1 MLLRELTYHVTEA
14 LDAAINAAIIKIK
27 SNGSMW
33 RKVKQGAINSPE
45 LKTIQTALTQLGFKA
60 KADGWFGP
68 GTAKAVRDFQKSKGL
83 KVDGDPGPNTL
94 KAMAN
99 AVGGRGKSV
108 EKPGER
114 QAYLDKQ
121 KDGEKAYAQVGKA
134 EAAYKIVTGSGQGTR
149 YKVYDKDGN
158 LISSGRGKGPS
169 NVPLKTDPDAKDPR
183 GNQIKP
189 IANFKDANTDKK
201 VVAVVDDALKK
212 ARANDADANQIAQI
226 VAAGSANFNN
236 VAGPGERADRA
247 QAIIATVTD
256 TELQDPK
263 VRAALAGELL
273 AIDKVKMDPEKALR
287 KFVQSSYAYVIP
299 EKFRDKATDKQKF
312 EAMVRKAQDEQMMS
326 AFTDPSKAIKIIQD
340 EIKKIEA
347 DPSAGGNAMAAG
359 QKGGDDATKPGK
371 GPNVSTDGPQA
382 PGGNT
387 SSSDSGQTSS
397 KSDKEIKLSPPPQL
411 KKTDDE
417 MKDFAAAVDTAPPT
431 EKPVVMG
438 MTQEVAQAVEALGG
452 DLSTSNL
459 EKLVVIIEKQSTK
472 PILQKIVGRR
482 LEKLYSKDDL
492 TDLDGIN
499 SISPE
504 ELKAAKMLIQ
514 FKAALMNGTATKF
527 VYKPEDP
534 TKKKDGKLDNN
545 PNKGDGG
552 GEVVGAAPNQYKKDA
567 DGNLTPVS
575 KPKQPGRGDGDAEVK
590 RRNADAKKD
599 EPKLTDRQQIVLAST
614 AEQLYLSM
622 KGGTGIGTSKNKLRR
637 QLRKIEDKD
646 QYDFVAKEYKKEYGT
661 DLFDH
666 FYDEMSDRNIKKYVA
681 PEMKRLGIEMP
692 ERSEFESFT
701 YESIINDLQDFI
713 NERQVW
719 AKSGSKVVRKYRCMT
734 GKRKGRVVKQPSQCF
749 AAPDI
754 KKRILLKKTKAR
766 LGSRMARKA
775 KRTKRTN
782 PASKRV
788 AQMNRSAR

>member
-27 SNGSMW
+27 SDGSMW
-33 RKVKQGAINSPE
+33 RKVKQGALNSPE

-83 KVDGDPGPNTL
+83 KPDGDPGPNTL

-99 AVGGRGKSV
+99 AIGGRGKEY

-114 QAYLDKQ
+114 QAYLDKNKEKPVAQ
-121 KDGEKAYAQVGKA
+121 KDGSASTGTDAAQVK
-134 EAAYKIVTGSGQGTR
+134 
-149 YKVYDKDGN
+149 
-158 LISSGRGKGPS
+158 P
-169 NVPLKTDPDAKDPR
+169 
-183 GNQIKP
+183 KP
-189 IANFKDANTDKK
+189 IADFKGANTDEK
-201 VVAVVDDALKK
+201 VVAVVDDALKT
-212 ARANDADANQIAQI
+212 ARENNNTEQVAQI

-236 VAGPGERADRA
+236 VAGPGERAKRA
-247 QAIIATVTD
+247 KAIIATVTN
-256 TELQDPK
+256 TELNDPK
-263 VRAALAGELL
+263 VRAALAPQLL
-273 AIDKVKMDPEKALR
+273 AVDLEEMDPEEALR

-299 EKFRDKATDKQKF
+299 ERFRDKATDKQKF

-326 AFTDPSKAIKIIQD
+326 AFTDPNKAIKIIQD
-340 EIKKIEA
+340 EIKKIT
-347 DPSAGGNAMAAG
+347 AGGQDNNPNKDGG
-359 QKGGDDATKPGK
+359 QKRTTSQGQDNNPNAGDGGGEVKKDGK
-371 GPNVSTDGPQA
+371 LDNNPNAGDG
-382 PGGNT
+382 GG
-387 SSSDSGQTSS
+387 
-397 KSDKEIKLSPPPQL
+397 EV
-411 KKTDDE
+411 
-417 MKDFAAAVDTAPPT
+417 KDFKAAVDAAPAT

-438 MTQEVAQAVEALGG
+438 MTQEVAQVVEALGG

-459 EKLVVIIEKQSTK
+459 EKLVVTIEKQSTK

-492 TDLDGIN
+492 ADLEGI
-499 SISPE
+499 E
-504 ELKAAKMLIQ
+504 GDELEAAKMLIQ

-545 PNKGDGG
+545 PNAGDGG
-552 GEVVGAAPNQYKKDA
+552 GEVKSKKQDGKLDNNPNAGDGGGDEVVGAAPNQYKKDA
-567 DGNLTPVS
+567 DGKLTPVKS
-575 KPKQPGRGDGDAEVK
+575 KE
-590 RRNADAKKD
+590 KD

-622 KGGTGIGTSKNKLRR
+622 KGGTGVGTSKNKLRR

-681 PEMKRLGIEMP
+681 PDMKRLGIKMP
-692 ERSEFESFT
+692 KRSEFESFT
-701 YESIINDLQDFI
+701 YESIINDLQDFV

-766 LGSRMARKA
+766 LGSRMTRKA

-788 AQMNRSAR
+788 AQMNKSAR

>member
-14 LDAAINAAIIKIK
+14 QLDAAINAAIAKIQ
-27 SNGSMW
+27 SDGSMW

-99 AVGGRGKSV
+99 AVGSGRGKEI

-114 QAYLDKQ
+114 QAYLDKNKEKPVAQ
-121 KDGEKAYAQVGKA
+121 KGEG
-134 EAAYKIVTGSGQGTR
+134 AYKVITGSGQGTR

-158 LISSGRGKGPS
+158 VIASGRGKGPA
-169 NVPLKTDPDAKDPR
+169 NIPVKKDPDEKDPR
-183 GNQIKP
+183 GNQIP
-189 IANFKDANTDKK
+189 IADFKGADTDKK

-247 QAIIATVTD
+247 KAIIATVTD

-273 AIDKVKMDPEKALR
+273 AIDKVKMDPEEALR

-382 PGGNT
+382 SGGNT
-387 SSSDSGQTSS
+387 SSSDSGQNSS
-397 KSDKEIKLSPPPQL
+397 KTDKEVKLSPPPQL

-492 TDLDGIN
+492 ADLDGI
-499 SISPE
+499 E
-504 ELKAAKMLIQ
+504 GDELEAANMLIQ
-514 FKAALMNGTATKF
+514 FKTALMDGEATKF
-527 VYKPEDP
+527 VYKPKN
-534 TKKKDGKLDNN
+534 KKGSGHDNN

-552 GEVVGAAPNQYKKDA
+552 GEVVGAAPNQFKKDS
-567 DGNLTPVS
+567 DGNLTPV
-575 KPKQPGRGDGDAEVK
+575 GRGDGDAEVK
-590 RRNADAKKD
+590 RRKADAKKD

-637 QLRKIEDKD
+637 QLKKIEDKD

-666 FYDEMSDRNIKKYVA
+666 FYDEMSDRNINKYVA

-719 AKSGSKVVRKYRCMT
+719 AKSGSKVVRKYRCMS

-754 KKRILLKKTKAR
+754 KKRIMLKKTKAR

-775 KRTKRTN
+775 RRTKRTN
-782 PASKRV
+782 PTSKRV
-788 AQMNRSAR
+788 AQMNRSSR

>member
-27 SNGSMW
+27 SDGSMW

-99 AVGGRGKSV
+99 AVGSGRGKSV

-114 QAYLDKQ
+114 QAYLDKNKEKPVAQ
-121 KDGEKAYAQVGKA
+121 KGEG
-134 EAAYKIVTGSGQGTR
+134 AYKVITGSGQGTR

-158 LISSGRGKGPS
+158 VISTGRGKGPA
-169 NVPLKTDPDAKDPR
+169 NIPVKKDPDANDPR
-183 GNQIKP
+183 GNQIP
-189 IANFKDANTDKK
+189 IANFKGANTDKK
-201 VVAVVDDALKK
+201 VVAVVDNALKQ
-212 ARANDADANQIAQI
+212 ARDNDADANQIAQI

-247 QAIIATVTD
+247 KAIIATVTD

-273 AIDKVKMDPEKALR
+273 AIDKVKMDPEEALR

-299 EKFRDKATDKQKF
+299 ERFRDKATDKQKF

-371 GPNVSTDGPQA
+371 GPKVSTDGPQA
-382 PGGNT
+382 PGGNI
-387 SSSDSGQTSS
+387 SSDDSGQNSS

-417 MKDFAAAVDTAPPT
+417 MKDFAAAVDTASPT

-452 DLSTSNL
+452 DLSTDNL
-459 EKLVVIIEKQSTK
+459 ELLVSILEMQSTK

-492 TDLDGIN
+492 ADLDGI
-499 SISPE
+499 E
-504 ELKAAKMLIQ
+504 GDELEAANMLIQ
-514 FKAALMNGTATKF
+514 LKAALMSGEATRF
-527 VYKPEDP
+527 VYKP
-534 TKKKDGKLDNN
+534 KNNKGSGQDNN

-552 GEVVGAAPNQYKKDA
+552 GEVVGAAPNQFKKDS

-590 RRNADAKKD
+590 RRKADDKKD

-637 QLRKIEDKD
+637 QLKKIEDKD

-701 YESIINDLQDFI
+701 YENIISDLQNFV

-754 KKRILLKKTKAR
+754 KKRIMLKKTKAR

-782 PASKRV
+782 PTSKRV
-788 AQMNRSAR
+788 AQMNKSSR

>member
-14 LDAAINAAIIKIK
+14 QLDAAINAAIAKIQ

-33 RKVKQGAINSPE
+33 RKVKQGALNSPE

-99 AVGGRGKSV
+99 AVGSGRGKEY

-114 QAYLDKQ
+114 QAYLDKN
-121 KDGEKAYAQVGKA
+121 KEEPIAQVGQA
-134 EAAYKIVTGSGQGTR
+134 EGAYKVVTGSGQGTR

-158 LISSGRGKGPS
+158 VIASGRGKGPA
-169 NVPLKTDPDAKDPR
+169 NIPVKKDPDAKDPR
-183 GNQIKP
+183 GNQIP
-189 IANFKDANTDKK
+189 IVDFKGANTDEK
-201 VVAVVDDALKK
+201 VVAVVDDALKT
-212 ARANDADANQIAQI
+212 ARETNNTEQVAQI

-236 VAGPGERADRA
+236 IASPGERAERA
-247 QAIIATVTD
+247 KAIIATVTN
-256 TELQDPK
+256 TELNDPK
-263 VRAALAGELL
+263 VRAALAPQLL
-273 AIDKVKMDPEKALR
+273 AVDLEKMDPEEALR

-299 EKFRDKATDKQKF
+299 ERFRDKATDKQKF
-312 EAMVRKAQDEQMMS
+312 EAMVRKAQDEAMMS
-326 AFTDPSKAIKIIQD
+326 AFTDPNKAIKIIQD

-347 DPSAGGNAMAAG
+347 DLSAGGNAMAAG
-359 QKGGDDATKPGK
+359 QKGGNDATKPGK
-371 GPNVSTDGPQA
+371 GPDVSTDGPQA

-387 SSSDSGQTSS
+387 SSSDSGQSSS
-397 KSDKEIKLSPPPQL
+397 KTDKEVKLSPPPQL

-417 MKDFAAAVDTAPPT
+417 MKDFAAAVDTAPAT

-459 EKLVVIIEKQSTK
+459 EKLVVTIEKQSTK

-534 TKKKDGKLDNN
+534 TKKKGDGQDNN
-545 PNKGDGG
+545 PNKDDGG
-552 GEVVGAAPNQYKKDA
+552 GDEVVGAAPNQYKKDP
-567 DGNLTPVS
+567 DGNLIPIA
-575 KPKQPGRGDGDAEVK
+575 KPKQPSRGDGDAETK
-590 RRNADAKKD
+590 RRKADAKKD
-599 EPKLTDRQQIVLAST
+599 EPELTDRQKVVLAST

-622 KGGTGIGTSKNKLRR
+622 KGGIGIGTRKNKIKR
-637 QLRKIEDKD
+637 QLKKIEDKD
-646 QYDFVAKEYKKEYGT
+646 QYDFVAKEYQKEYGT

-666 FYDEMSDRNIKKYVA
+666 FYDEMSDKHINKYVA
-681 PEMKRLGIEMP
+681 PEMKRLGIKMP
-692 ERSEFESFT
+692 KRSEFESFT
-701 YESIINDLQDFI
+701 YESIVDDLEDFV

>member
-27 SNGSMW
+27 SDGSMW

-99 AVGGRGKSV
+99 AVGSGRGKSV

-114 QAYLDKQ
+114 QAYLDKNKEKPVAQ
-121 KDGEKAYAQVGKA
+121 KGEG
-134 EAAYKIVTGSGQGTR
+134 AYKVITGSGQGTR

-158 LISSGRGKGPS
+158 VISTGRGKGPA
-169 NVPLKTDPDAKDPR
+169 NIPVKKDPDANDPR
-183 GNQIKP
+183 GNQIP
-189 IANFKDANTDKK
+189 IANFKGANTDKK
-201 VVAVVDDALKK
+201 VVAVVDNALKQ
-212 ARANDADANQIAQI
+212 ARAKDADANQIAQI
-226 VAAGSANFNN
+226 VAAGSQNFNN
-236 VAGPGERADRA
+236 IAGPGERADRA
-247 QAIIATVTD
+247 KAIIATVTD
-256 TELQDPK
+256 TELQDPR

-273 AIDKVKMDPEKALR
+273 AIDKVEMDPEDALR

-299 EKFRDKATDKQKF
+299 KRFRDKATDKQKF

-340 EIKKIEA
+340 EIKKIE
-347 DPSAGGNAMAAG
+347 SE
-359 QKGGDDATKPGK
+359 K
-371 GPNVSTDGPQA
+371 GPKVNTDGPQA
-382 PGGNT
+382 PSGDNNVG
-387 SSSDSGQTSS
+387 DSGQGNSRT
-397 KSDKEIKLSPPPQL
+397 DKEVKLSPPPQL

-417 MKDFAAAVDTAPPT
+417 IKDFAAAVDTAPPT

-459 EKLVVIIEKQSTK
+459 EKLVVTIEKQSTK

-492 TDLDGIN
+492 ADLDGI
-499 SISPE
+499 E
-504 ELKAAKMLIQ
+504 GDELEAANMLIQ
-514 FKAALMNGTATKF
+514 LKTALMAGEATKF
-527 VYKPEDP
+527 VYKPKI
-534 TKKKDGKLDNN
+534 KKGSGQDNN

-552 GEVVGAAPNQYKKDA
+552 GEVVGAAPNQYKKDS
-567 DGNLTPVS
+567 DGNLTPV
-575 KPKQPGRGDGDAEVK
+575 GRGDGDAEVK
-590 RRNADAKKD
+590 RRKADAKKD
-599 EPKLTDRQQIVLAST
+599 EPKLTDRQKIVLAST

-637 QLRKIEDKD
+637 QLKKIEDKD

-701 YESIINDLQDFI
+701 YENIISDLQNFV

-754 KKRILLKKTKAR
+754 KKRIMLKKTKAR

-782 PASKRV
+782 PTSKRV
-788 AQMNRSAR
+788 AQMNKSSR

>member
-14 LDAAINAAIIKIK
+14 LDAAINAAIVKIK
-27 SNGSMW
+27 SDGSMW

-99 AVGGRGKSV
+99 AVGSGRGKSV

-114 QAYLDKQ
+114 QAYLDKNKEKPVAQ
-121 KDGEKAYAQVGKA
+121 KGEG
-134 EAAYKIVTGSGQGTR
+134 AYKVITGSGQGTR

-158 LISSGRGKGPS
+158 VISTGRGKGPA
-169 NVPLKTDPDAKDPR
+169 NIPVKKDPDANDPR
-183 GNQIKP
+183 GNQIP
-189 IANFKDANTDKK
+189 IANFKGANTDKK
-201 VVAVVDDALKK
+201 VVAVVDNALKQ
-212 ARANDADANQIAQI
+212 ARAKDADANQIAQI

-247 QAIIATVTD
+247 KAIIATVTD
-256 TELQDPK
+256 TELQDPR

-273 AIDKVKMDPEKALR
+273 AIDKVKMDPEDALR

-299 EKFRDKATDKQKF
+299 ERFRDKATDKQKF

-340 EIKKIEA
+340 EIKKIE
-347 DPSAGGNAMAAG
+347 SE
-359 QKGGDDATKPGK
+359 K
-371 GPNVSTDGPQA
+371 GPKVNTDGPQA
-382 PGGNT
+382 PSGDNDVG
-387 SSSDSGQTSS
+387 DSGQGNSRT
-397 KSDKEIKLSPPPQL
+397 DKEVKLSPPPQL

-417 MKDFAAAVDTAPPT
+417 IKDFAAAVDTAPPT

-459 EKLVVIIEKQSTK
+459 EKLVVTIEKQSTK

-492 TDLDGIN
+492 ADLDGI
-499 SISPE
+499 E
-504 ELKAAKMLIQ
+504 GDELEAANMLVQ
-514 FKAALMNGTATKF
+514 LKTALMAGEATKF
-527 VYKPEDP
+527 VYKPK
-534 TKKKDGKLDNN
+534 TK
-545 PNKGDGG
+545 KGDGG
-552 GEVVGAAPNQYKKDA
+552 GEVVGAAPNQYKKDS
-567 DGNLTPVS
+567 DGNLTPV
-575 KPKQPGRGDGDAEVK
+575 GRGDGDAEVK
-590 RRNADAKKD
+590 RRKADAKKD
-599 EPKLTDRQQIVLAST
+599 EPKLTDRQKIVLAST

-637 QLRKIEDKD
+637 QLKKIEDKD

-701 YESIINDLQDFI
+701 YENIISDLQNFV

-754 KKRILLKKTKAR
+754 KKRIMLKKTKAR

-782 PASKRV
+782 PTSKRV
-788 AQMNRSAR
+788 AQMNKSSR

>member
-27 SNGSMW
+27 SDGSMW
-33 RKVKQGAINSPE
+33 RKVKQGALNSPE

-83 KVDGDPGPNTL
+83 KPDGDPGPNTL

-99 AVGGRGKSV
+99 AIGGRGKEY

-114 QAYLDKQ
+114 QAYLDKNKEKPVAQ
-121 KDGEKAYAQVGKA
+121 KDGSASTGTDAAQVK
-134 EAAYKIVTGSGQGTR
+134 
-149 YKVYDKDGN
+149 
-158 LISSGRGKGPS
+158 P
-169 NVPLKTDPDAKDPR
+169 
-183 GNQIKP
+183 KP
-189 IANFKDANTDKK
+189 IADFKGANTDEK
-201 VVAVVDDALKK
+201 VVAVVDDALKT
-212 ARANDADANQIAQI
+212 ARENNNTEQVAQI

-236 VAGPGERADRA
+236 VAGPGERAKRA
-247 QAIIATVTD
+247 KAIIATVTN
-256 TELQDPK
+256 TELNDPK
-263 VRAALAGELL
+263 VRAALAPQLL
-273 AIDKVKMDPEKALR
+273 AVDLEEMDPEEALR

-299 EKFRDKATDKQKF
+299 ERFRDKATDKQKF

-326 AFTDPSKAIKIIQD
+326 AFTDPNKAIKIIQD
-340 EIKKIEA
+340 EIKKIT
-347 DPSAGGNAMAAG
+347 AGGQDNNPNKDGG
-359 QKGGDDATKPGK
+359 QKRTTSQGQDNNPNAGDGGGEVKKDGK
-371 GPNVSTDGPQA
+371 LDNNPNAGDG
-382 PGGNT
+382 GG
-387 SSSDSGQTSS
+387 
-397 KSDKEIKLSPPPQL
+397 EV
-411 KKTDDE
+411 
-417 MKDFAAAVDTAPPT
+417 KDFKAAVDAAPAT

-438 MTQEVAQAVEALGG
+438 MTQEVAQVVEALGG

-459 EKLVVIIEKQSTK
+459 EKLVVTIEKQSTK

-492 TDLDGIN
+492 ADLEGI
-499 SISPE
+499 E
-504 ELKAAKMLIQ
+504 GDELEAAKMLIQ

-545 PNKGDGG
+545 PNAGDGG
-552 GEVVGAAPNQYKKDA
+552 GDEVVGAAPNQYKKDA
-567 DGNLTPVS
+567 DGKLTPVKS
-575 KPKQPGRGDGDAEVK
+575 KE
-590 RRNADAKKD
+590 KD

-622 KGGTGIGTSKNKLRR
+622 KGGTGIGTSKNKLNR
-637 QLRKIEDKD
+637 QLKKIKD
-646 QYDFVAKEYKKEYGT
+646 EAQYNFVASEYKKEYGT

-681 PEMKRLGIEMP
+681 PDMKRLGIKMP
-692 ERSEFESFT
+692 KRSEFESFT
-701 YESIINDLQDFI
+701 YESIINDLQDFV

-766 LGSRMARKA
+766 LGSRMTRKA

-788 AQMNRSAR
+788 AQMNKSAR

>member
-14 LDAAINAAIIKIK
+14 QLDAAINAAIAKIQ
-27 SNGSMW
+27 SDGSMW

-60 KADGWFGP
+60 KPDGWFGP

-99 AVGGRGKSV
+99 AVGSGRGKEI

-114 QAYLDKQ
+114 QAYLDKN
-121 KDGEKAYAQVGKA
+121 KEEPISQVGKA
-134 EAAYKIVTGSGQGTR
+134 EGAYKVVTGSGQGTR

-158 LISSGRGKGPS
+158 VIASGRGKGPA
-169 NVPLKTDPDAKDPR
+169 NIPVKKDPDEKDPR
-183 GNQIKP
+183 GNQIP
-189 IANFKDANTDKK
+189 IVDFKGANTAEE
-201 VVAVVDDALKK
+201 VVAVVDDALKT
-212 ARANDADANQIAQI
+212 ARENNNTEQVAQI

-236 VAGPGERADRA
+236 VASPVERAERA
-247 QAIIATVTD
+247 KAIIATVTN
-256 TELQDPK
+256 TELNDPK
-263 VRAALAGELL
+263 VRAALAPQLL
-273 AIDKVKMDPEKALR
+273 AVDLEKMDPEEALR

-299 EKFRDKATDKQKF
+299 ERFRDKATDKQKF

-326 AFTDPSKAIKIIQD
+326 AFTDPNKAIKIIQD
-340 EIKKIEA
+340 EIKKIT
-347 DPSAGGNAMAAG
+347 AGGQDNNPNKDGG
-359 QKGGDDATKPGK
+359 QKRTTSQGQDNSPNAGDGGGEVKKDGK
-371 GPNVSTDGPQA
+371 LDNNPNAGDG
-382 PGGNT
+382 GG
-387 SSSDSGQTSS
+387 
-397 KSDKEIKLSPPPQL
+397 EV
-411 KKTDDE
+411 
-417 MKDFAAAVDTAPPT
+417 KDFKAAVDAAPAT

-452 DLSTSNL
+452 DLSISNL
-459 EKLVVIIEKQSTK
+459 EKLVVTIEKQSTK

-492 TDLDGIN
+492 ADLDGI
-499 SISPE
+499 E
-504 ELKAAKMLIQ
+504 GDELKAAKMLIQ
-514 FKAALMNGTATKF
+514 FKDALMNGKATNF
-527 VYKPEDP
+527 VYKPESS
-534 TKKKDGKLDNN
+534 TKKKGSGQDNN

-552 GEVVGAAPNQYKKDA
+552 GEVVGTAPNQYKKDA
-567 DGNLTPVS
+567 DGNLTPVDKPTKKKGPGDTPEPKGDPLKGKELPSGPGGDQALPKS
-575 KPKQPGRGDGDAEVK
+575 KP
-590 RRNADAKKD
+590 KD

-637 QLRKIEDKD
+637 QLKKIEDKD

-681 PEMKRLGIEMP
+681 PEMKRLGIKMP
-692 ERSEFESFT
+692 KRSEFESFT
-701 YESIINDLQDFI
+701 YENIVDDLEDFV

-788 AQMNRSAR
+788 AQMNRSAKR

>member
-14 LDAAINAAIIKIK
+14 QLDAAINAAIAKIQ
-27 SNGSMW
+27 SDGSMW

-60 KADGWFGP
+60 KPDGWFGP

-99 AVGGRGKSV
+99 AVGSGRGKEY

-114 QAYLDKQ
+114 QAYLDKNKEEPIAQ
-121 KDGEKAYAQVGKA
+121 KDGSASTGTDAAQVK
-134 EAAYKIVTGSGQGTR
+134 
-149 YKVYDKDGN
+149 
-158 LISSGRGKGPS
+158 P
-169 NVPLKTDPDAKDPR
+169 
-183 GNQIKP
+183 KP
-189 IANFKDANTDKK
+189 IADFKDANTDEK
-201 VVAVVDDALKK
+201 VVAVVDDALKT
-212 ARANDADANQIAQI
+212 ARENNNTEQVAQI

-236 VAGPGERADRA
+236 IASPVERAERA
-247 QAIIATVTD
+247 KAIIATVTD
-256 TELQDPK
+256 TELNDPK
-263 VRAALAGELL
+263 VRAALAPQLL
-273 AIDKVKMDPEKALR
+273 AVDLEKMDPEEALR

-299 EKFRDKATDKQKF
+299 ERFRDKATDKQKF
-312 EAMVRKAQDEQMMS
+312 EAMVRKAQAEAMMS
-326 AFTDPSKAIKIIQD
+326 AFTDPNKAIKIIQD

-347 DPSAGGNAMAAG
+347 DPSASGNAMAAG
-359 QKGGDDATKPGK
+359 QKGGNDATKPGK
-371 GPNVSTDGPQA
+371 GPDVSADGPQA

-387 SSSDSGQTSS
+387 SSNDSGQSSS
-397 KSDKEIKLSPPPQL
+397 KTDKEVKLSPPPQL

-492 TDLDGIN
+492 ADLDGI
-499 SISPE
+499 E
-504 ELKAAKMLIQ
+504 GDELEAANMLIQ
-514 FKAALMNGTATKF
+514 LKAALMNGKATNF
-527 VYKPEDP
+527 VYKPESS
-534 TKKKDGKLDNN
+534 TKKKGDGQDNN

-552 GEVVGAAPNQYKKDA
+552 GEVVGTAPNQYKKDA
-567 DGNLTPVS
+567 DGNLTPVDKPTKKKGPGDTPEPKGDPLKGKELPSGPGGDQALPKS
-575 KPKQPGRGDGDAEVK
+575 KPKA
-590 RRNADAKKD
+590 

-666 FYDEMSDRNIKKYVA
+666 FYDEMSDRNIEKYVA
-681 PEMKRLGIEMP
+681 PDMKRLGIKMP
-692 ERSEFESFT
+692 KRSEFESFT
-701 YESIINDLQDFI
+701 YESIINDLQDFV

>member
-14 LDAAINAAIIKIK
+14 QLDAAINAAIAKIQ
-27 SNGSMW
+27 SDGSMW

-60 KADGWFGP
+60 KPDGWFGP

-99 AVGGRGKSV
+99 AVGSGRGKEY

-114 QAYLDKQ
+114 QAYLDKNKEEPIAQ
-121 KDGEKAYAQVGKA
+121 KDGSASTGTDAAQVK
-134 EAAYKIVTGSGQGTR
+134 
-149 YKVYDKDGN
+149 
-158 LISSGRGKGPS
+158 P
-169 NVPLKTDPDAKDPR
+169 
-183 GNQIKP
+183 KP
-189 IANFKDANTDKK
+189 IADFKDANTDEK
-201 VVAVVDDALKK
+201 VVAVVDDALKT
-212 ARANDADANQIAQI
+212 ARENNNTEQVAQI

-236 VAGPGERADRA
+236 VASPVERAERA
-247 QAIIATVTD
+247 KAIIATVTD
-256 TELQDPK
+256 TELNDPK
-263 VRAALAGELL
+263 VRAALAPQLL
-273 AIDKVKMDPEKALR
+273 AVDLEKMDPEEALR

-299 EKFRDKATDKQKF
+299 ERFRDKATDKQKF
-312 EAMVRKAQDEQMMS
+312 EAMVRKAQAEAMMS
-326 AFTDPSKAIKIIQD
+326 AFTDPNKAIKIIQD

-347 DPSAGGNAMAAG
+347 DPSASGNAMAAG
-359 QKGGDDATKPGK
+359 QKGGNDATKPGK
-371 GPNVSTDGPQA
+371 GPDVSADGPQA

-387 SSSDSGQTSS
+387 SSNDSGQSSS
-397 KSDKEIKLSPPPQL
+397 KTDKEVKLSPPPQL

-534 TKKKDGKLDNN
+534 TKKKGDGQDNN

-552 GEVVGAAPNQYKKDA
+552 SDEVVGAKPNQYKKDS

-599 EPKLTDRQQIVLAST
+599 EPKLTDRQQVVLAST

-637 QLRKIEDKD
+637 QLKKIEDKD

-681 PEMKRLGIEMP
+681 PEMKRLGIKMP

-701 YESIINDLQDFI
+701 YESIINDLQDFV

>member
-14 LDAAINAAIIKIK
+14 QLDAAINAAIKKIQ
-27 SNGSMW
+27 SDGSMW

-60 KADGWFGP
+60 TPDGWFGP

-99 AVGGRGKSV
+99 AVGSGRGTSV

-114 QAYLDKQ
+114 QAYLDKN
-121 KDGEKAYAQVGKA
+121 KKEKPVAQIGKA
-134 EAAYKIVTGSGQGTR
+134 EGAYKIVTGSGQGTR

-158 LISSGRGKGPS
+158 EISSGRGKGPS
-169 NVPLKTDPDAKDPR
+169 NIPLKQDPDKDDPR
-183 GNQIKP
+183 GNQIP
-189 IANFKDANTDKK
+189 IVDFKGADTDDK

-212 ARANDADANQIAQI
+212 ARAEDADANQIAQI

-236 VAGPGERADRA
+236 VAGQGERADRA
-247 QAIIATVTD
+247 KAIIATVTD

-273 AIDKVKMDPEKALR
+273 AIDKVEMDPEDALR
-287 KFVQSSYAYVIP
+287 KFVQSSYAFVIP

-326 AFTDPSKAIKIIQD
+326 AFPDPSKAIKIIQD

-347 DPSAGGNAMAAG
+347 DPSAGGSAMAAG
-359 QKGGDDATKPGK
+359 QKGADDETKPGK
-371 GPNVSTDGPQA
+371 GPDITTDIGSGFGSA
-382 PGGNT
+382 PEVG
-387 SSSDSGQTSS
+387 DSGQSDS
-397 KSDKEIKLSPPPQL
+397 KADGPVNISPPPQL

-417 MKDFAAAVDTAPPT
+417 MNDFAAAVDDAPPT

-452 DLSTSNL
+452 DLTTSNL

-472 PILQKIVGRR
+472 PILQKIIGRR

-514 FKAALMNGTATKF
+514 FKAALMNGTATNF
-527 VYKPEDP
+527 VYEPEDP
-534 TKKKDGKLDNN
+534 TKKKGDAQDNN
-545 PNKGDGG
+545 PNIGDGG
-552 GEVVGAAPNQYKKDA
+552 NVSDKL
-567 DGNLTPVS
+567 DG
-575 KPKQPGRGDGDAEVK
+575 KDGDMKKGDAFGGEPTGAEVT
-590 RRNADAKKD
+590 D
-599 EPKLTDRQQIVLAST
+599 EPALTDRQQIVLIST
-614 AEQLYLSM
+614 AKQLYLSM

-637 QLRKIEDKD
+637 QLRKLENKG
-646 QYDFVAKEYKKEYGT
+646 QYEFVAKEYKKEYGT

-666 FYDEMSDRNIKKYVA
+666 FYDEMNDRNIKKYVA
-681 PEMKRLGIEMP
+681 PEMKRLGIKMP
-692 ERSEFESFT
+692 KRSEFESVT
-701 YESIINDLQDFI
+701 YENIINDLEDFV

-719 AKSGSKVVRKYRCMT
+719 AKSGQKVVRKYRCMS

-749 AAPDI
+749 AAPDV
-754 KKRILLKKTKAR
+754 KKRITLKKTKAR
-766 LGSRMARKA
+766 LGARMTRKA

-788 AQMNRSAR
+788 AQMNRSSR